1 MLQLEILFFCLGTF
15 TFFCDQIKIH
25 MKKAFLLFAIV
36 VGTTISVNAQA
47 PSGFQFGAGLRL
59 GLAVGDFS
67 NTSTMSIGGE
77 LQGEYGFS
85 EKASGIISAGYNHFL
100 GKSVTESGISIVYPN
115 TSLIPVLVGA
125 RYYATPKIFIGAQ
138 VGIGIFTAYSESVTG
153 FNWQPQIGFNTNK
166 IQIALNYN
174 GLSKDG
180 ITTSH
185 LGLTG
190 IYKFGGN
197 N

>member
-1 MLQLEILFFCLGTF
+1 
-15 TFFCDQIKIH
+15 
-25 MKKAFLLFAIV
+25 MKKAFLFFAIV
-36 VGTTISVNAQA
+36 VCSTISVNAQA

-59 GLAVGDFS
+59 GLTVGDFS
-67 NTSTMSIGGE
+67 NTHTMGIGGE

-85 EKASGIISAGYNHFL
+85 EKASGIISVGYNHFL
-100 GKSVTESGISIVYPN
+100 GKSVSESGISIVYDN
-115 TSLIPVLVGA
+115 ASLIPVLAGA
-125 RYYATPKIFIGAQ
+125 RFYATPKFFIGAQ
-138 VGIGIFTAYSESVTG
+138 AGIGIFSAYGESVTG

-180 ITTSH
+180 TTTSH

-197 N
+197 K